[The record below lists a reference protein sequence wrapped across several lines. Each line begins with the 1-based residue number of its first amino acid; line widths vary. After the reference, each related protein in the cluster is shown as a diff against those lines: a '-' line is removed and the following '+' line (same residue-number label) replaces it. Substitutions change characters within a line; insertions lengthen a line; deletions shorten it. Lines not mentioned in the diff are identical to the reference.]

1 MYTLLLYKLQK
12 QGDDS
17 MEKSKET
24 SFERMNMA
32 VREMVKEDLGVDVAC
47 CKSHTS
53 KTLKVVADPEN
64 VNTVD
69 VYVPYQI
76 FVGAKT
82 IEACA
87 DWNVEF
93 WKMAFR
99 QLSFE
104 FGVKSCP
111 RTRLMSRKVSGANPR
126 TYADFFWK
134 NIESMAKWNIKLPE
148 IPATAK
154 KTGSTAPITITATS
168 ASNGKKAEVSEKY
181 DVQKAY
187 EMLGMKFACL

>member
-1 MYTLLLYKLQK
+1 
-12 QGDDS
+12 

-32 VREMVKEDLGVDVAC
+32 VREMVKEDLGVEVAC

-53 KTLKVVADPEN
+53 KTLKVVAHPEK

-69 VYVPYQI
+69 VYVPYEI

-87 DWNVEF
+87 NWEVDY
-93 WKMAFR
+93 WKMALR
-99 QLSFE
+99 QLCFE
-104 FGVKSCP
+104 FGVKNCP
-111 RTRLMSRKVSGANPR
+111 RTRLMSRKVFRANSR
-126 TYADFFWK
+126 TYANYFWK
-134 NIESMAKWNIKLPE
+134 NIESMAKWDIKLPE

-154 KTGSTAPITITATS
+154 KNIPGVHMSVAASAT
-168 ASNGKKAEVSEKY
+168 NGVNAEVSEKY

-187 EMLGMKFACL
+187 ELLGMKYACL

>member
-1 MYTLLLYKLQK
+1 
-12 QGDDS
+12 

-32 VREMVKEDLGVDVAC
+32 VRKMVKEDLGVDVAS

-53 KTLKVVADPEN
+53 TTLKVVAHPDQ

-87 DWNVEF
+87 NWSVDYWV
-93 WKMAFR
+93 MALR

-111 RTRLMSRKVSGANPR
+111 RTRLMTRKVRGANPR
-126 TYADFFWK
+126 TYADYFWK
-134 NIESMAKWNIKLPE
+134 NIESMAKWEIKLPE

-154 KTGSTAPITITATS
+154 RIGSVAPVTITAVS
-168 ASNGKKAEVSEKY
+168 ADNGKKAEVSEKY

>member
-1 MYTLLLYKLQK
+1 
-12 QGDDS
+12 

-47 CKSHTS
+47 CNSHTS
-53 KTLKVVADPEN
+53 KTLKVVAHPEN

-87 DWNVEF
+87 DWEVDY

-104 FGVKSCP
+104 FGVKGCP
-111 RTRLMSRKVSGANPR
+111 RTRLMTRKVSGANPR
-126 TYADFFWK
+126 TYAEFFWK
-134 NIESMAKWNIKLPE
+134 SIESMAKWNITLPE
-148 IPATAK
+148 IPAIAK
-154 KTGSTAPITITATS
+154 KIGSEAPIVSTATS
-168 ASNGKKAEVSEKY
+168 ANSGKNAEVSEKY

-187 EMLGMKFACL
+187 EMLGLKFACL

>member
-1 MYTLLLYKLQK
+1 MV
-12 QGDDS
+12 
-17 MEKSKET
+17 KSKET

-53 KTLKVVADPEN
+53 KTLKVVAHPEK

-69 VYVPYQI
+69 IYVPYEI

-82 IEACA
+82 IEACENW
-87 DWNVEF
+87 DVDY
-93 WKMAFR
+93 WKMALR
-99 QLSFE
+99 QLCFE
-104 FGVKSCP
+104 FGVKNCP
-111 RTRLMSRKVSGANPR
+111 RTRLMSRKVFRANSR
-126 TYADFFWK
+126 TYANYFWK
-134 NIESMAKWNIKLPE
+134 NVESMAGWNIKLPE

-154 KTGSTAPITITATS
+154 VNVPGVHMSIAAEATH
-168 ASNGKKAEVSEKY
+168 GVKAEVSEKY

-187 EMLGMKFACL
+187 ELLGLKYACL